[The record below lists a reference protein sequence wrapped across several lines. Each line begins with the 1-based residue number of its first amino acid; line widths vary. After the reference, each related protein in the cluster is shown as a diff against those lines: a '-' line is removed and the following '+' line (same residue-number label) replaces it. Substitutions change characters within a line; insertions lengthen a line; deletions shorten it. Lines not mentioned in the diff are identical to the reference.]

1 MSLTR
6 SLLNEFRPFF
16 RLLDDPFYATGDP
29 FSVVPRQ
36 QQSERDRDALQH
48 HLWDPNRNGP
58 IIRSPHVHLNDEEG
72 KYVVEAE
79 LPGIK
84 KENLDVSIGD
94 NGRSLTIKGH
104 ASASFDDT
112 AQQGSAEASSSR
124 TGSTEAQ
131 RDAPEA
137 QQPAPTQRWSTR
149 SSFERTIWLPRPVD
163 AQNVSAKLDHGILT
177 LEIPKLQAQ
186 TQRVTVG

>member
-16 RLLDDPFYATGDP
+16 RLLDDPLYASSDP

-36 QQSERDRDALQH
+36 QQSERDRDALANH
-48 HLWDPNRNGP
+48 FLGTSRNGP
-58 IIRSPHVHLNDEEG
+58 IVRSPHVHLSDEEG

-79 LPGIK
+79 LPGIN

-104 ASASFDDT
+104 ASASSDDT
-112 AQQGSAEASSSR
+112 AQRVEAEASSSQ
-124 TGSTEAQ
+124 TGGTEGKLEYYRYPCRHEQ
-131 RDAPEA
+131 VL
-137 QQPAPTQRWSTR
+137 T
-149 SSFERTIWLPRPVD
+149 WLP
-163 AQNVSAKLDHGILT
+163 I
-177 LEIPKLQAQ
+177 
-186 TQRVTVG
+186 

>member
-36 QQSERDRDALQH
+36 QRSGRDGDALQNF
-48 HLWDPNRNGP
+48 WDTNRNGP
-58 IIRSPHVHLNDEEG
+58 TVRSPHVHLNDAEG
-72 KYVVEAE
+72 KYLVEAE

-84 KENLDVSIGD
+84 KENLDISIGD

-104 ASASFDDT
+104 ASASSDDT
-112 AQQGSAEASSSR
+112 AQQALASASGCQI
-124 TGSTEAQ
+124 GSTEVAKT
-131 RDAPEA
+131 DTPEA
-137 QQPAPTQRWSTR
+137 QQPTQRWSTR

-186 TQRVTVG
+186 TQRIAIN

>member
-16 RLLDDPFYATGDP
+16 RILDDPFYATGDP

-36 QQSERDRDALQH
+36 QQSERDGDALQNH
-48 HLWDPNRNGP
+48 FWGANRNGP
-58 IIRSPHVHLNDEEG
+58 IVRSPHVHLNDEEG

-79 LPGIK
+79 LPGIT

-94 NGRSLTIKGH
+94 SGRSLTIKGH
-104 ASASFDDT
+104 ASASSDDT
-112 AQQGSAEASSSR
+112 AQQAKAEASSSQPGR
-124 TGSTEAQ
+124 TEVAQ
-131 RDAPEA
+131 KNAPEA
-137 QQPAPTQRWSTR
+137 GQPTHRWSTR

-163 AQNVSAKLDHGILT
+163 AQKVSAKLDHGILT

-186 TQRVTVG
+186 TQRVTVN

>member
-16 RLLDDPFYATGDP
+16 RLLDDPLYATGDP

-36 QQSERDRDALQH
+36 HQSERDRDALQ
-48 HLWDPNRNGP
+48 NYFRGANTSGP
-58 IIRSPHVHLNDEEG
+58 IVRSPHVHLNDEEG

-84 KENLDVSIGD
+84 KENLDISIGD

-104 ASASFDDT
+104 ASASSDDV
-112 AQQGSAEASSSR
+112 AQQAATDASTSQ
-124 TGSTEAQ
+124 TNTPQAAQ
-131 RDAPEA
+131 TDAPQD
-137 QQPAPTQRWSTR
+137 QQPTQRWSTR

-163 AQNVSAKLDHGILT
+163 AHNVNARLNDGILT

-186 TQRVTVG
+186 TQRITVN